1 MREYRLEEY
10 GEMRPDLD
18 RACAGYIVNALRR
31 LGWDLVTGNRKH
43 EDSLAKELGIVD
55 SQRRLFGR
63 LLEVLADDQLLARR
77 ADSWEVISA
86 PASLDVG
93 TLMEHLHERHPRLRA
108 QIDLTKRCGS
118 QLGEVLRGEVN
129 PLDLLFAGGSLSAV
143 EPLYKDAPSALVFN
157 RLVSEAV
164 SLLCNTTLP
173 KNKLR
178 VLEIGAGTGATSS
191 FVLPV
196 LSKDCTEY
204 VFTDLSPIF
213 LGSAREKFSDYPFV
227 RYEILDIER
236 NPQTQ
241 GFPTAG
247 FDLVIASNVL
257 HATSDIRKSLANVR
271 SLLAPGG
278 ILIAVELTSA
288 ERWANLTFGLTEGWW
303 RFTDRDLRKES
314 PVLCAS
320 DWKRVL
326 EETGFRAAMVPEH
339 SDDGIPPA
347 TVIVAQS
354 AQDASAHTHETV
366 LETSRARWIVF
377 SGANETGAAVVQ
389 SLRRRGIHA
398 VTVEPGERY
407 TCAKD
412 RLTVDPGCPED
423 FERAIQQ
430 SSEGSPSEILFL
442 WGLDAVRDS
451 NSDIADQAADL
462 CASAA
467 YVARGALKQTGS
479 RLWMVTCGAQ
489 ATGQYPHPVARQQ
502 ATLWG
507 LGRTIALEQ
516 PEIWGGLLDLD
527 PQEQPEQQAE
537 WVIGNAIA
545 EDGEDQVAIRN
556 GQRLSARLE
565 KVSSLPSST
574 FALSAQGSYL
584 ITGGLGGLGLKIAR
598 WLVDH
603 GARHLVLVGRR
614 GLPERASDTG
624 RAVDALEELGVKVNI
639 VAADVACRS
648 QMESLFSRFGGEWP
662 PLRGIVH
669 AALSVNQRA
678 VCDVDKASIL
688 EVFSAKIKGTDYLLE
703 LGSSQPLDFVYLFS
717 SMAALLGVTGGCHY
731 AAACHYL
738 DAIAHDRRL
747 AGVPVSS
754 IAWGAWDELR
764 NASEEMR
771 RVFRAGGHSSHAGGA
786 GTRRDGRGAGL
797 GYSSDRCWFSGLGGS
812 PGTS

>member
-1 MREYRLEEY
+1 MQELPPNGAMVAIYDCEERVRAAIAKTGSGAAIAAVNHPGQTVISGQQSSVAAVAGLMETEGVEIEWLRAYHGYHSPEMRPMVEALVSAARGVSFQPPRIAFVSTMTGKPLPAGKALEPEYWGRQVVEPVHFVSAVNSLRELRYNVFLDMGPAPVLGGMGRHCYPDGTWLATLRPGREDWEQALETLSALYVAGAKIDWEAFDRPYERHRIALPTYAFERQRYWAVNASFESTEQREQKSETDWFYRVEWVPTPANKHSAELTDNRRSAVEDAEEFLPSRAEALMREYRLEEY

-43 EDSLAKELGIVD
+43 EDSLAKELGIVER
-55 SQRRLFGR
+55 QRRLFGR

-354 AQDASAHTHETV
+354 AQDDPAHTHETV

-398 VTVEPGERY
+398 VTVGPGSG
-407 TCAKD
+407 TH
-412 RLTVDPGCPED
+412 
-423 FERAIQQ
+423 
-430 SSEGSPSEILFL
+430 
-442 WGLDAVRDS
+442 VRR
-451 NSDIADQAADL
+451 IA
-462 CASAA
+462 
-467 YVARGALKQTGS
+467 
-479 RLWMVTCGAQ
+479 
-489 ATGQYPHPVARQQ
+489 
-502 ATLWG
+502 
-507 LGRTIALEQ
+507 
-516 PEIWGGLLDLD
+516 
-527 PQEQPEQQAE
+527 
-537 WVIGNAIA
+537 
-545 EDGEDQVAIRN
+545 
-556 GQRLSARLE
+556 
-565 KVSSLPSST
+565 
-574 FALSAQGSYL
+574 
-584 ITGGLGGLGLKIAR
+584 
-598 WLVDH
+598 
-603 GARHLVLVGRR
+603 
-614 GLPERASDTG
+614 
-624 RAVDALEELGVKVNI
+624 
-639 VAADVACRS
+639 
-648 QMESLFSRFGGEWP
+648 
-662 PLRGIVH
+662 
-669 AALSVNQRA
+669 
-678 VCDVDKASIL
+678 
-688 EVFSAKIKGTDYLLE
+688 
-703 LGSSQPLDFVYLFS
+703 
-717 SMAALLGVTGGCHY
+717 
-731 AAACHYL
+731 
-738 DAIAHDRRL
+738 
-747 AGVPVSS
+747 
-754 IAWGAWDELR
+754 
-764 NASEEMR
+764 
-771 RVFRAGGHSSHAGGA
+771 
-786 GTRRDGRGAGL
+786 
-797 GYSSDRCWFSGLGGS
+797 
-812 PGTS
+812 